1 METFRKSQQN
11 NQGPLRD
18 LPESPP
24 KLSPERKKS
33 RKGFFVF
40 GGIGLVIIAVLA
52 GRVTLTFQNISEQ
65 SNVALQQFDDE
76 KNFLPQKDPDRIN
89 VLALGIRGAEDPEGG
104 LLTDGIVVLS
114 VQKST
119 GRAALISIPRDL
131 WVRMPGRRE
140 YDKINAVY
148 ALGFKEGGKSSA
160 LAYTKSVAER
170 VTGLALDGA
179 ASVNLEGVREFIDML
194 EGVTVKL
201 QVPFIEDRQWVRGG
215 DMGTSTAFS
224 IQTDTVSTSQG
235 VVESQKWVFA
245 LPAGTQT
252 LDGRTTL
259 YYLRARF
266 SSSDFDRARREQ
278 QVLVALREKVTSL
291 GFLLNPFKLNDLL
304 RAFERN
310 VSTDLEFSRISE
322 FASYAS
328 RIKSSAIQHIIFSS
342 GEKELLEVKYQN
354 SLYTLVPK
362 AGNFDAMRDVSRSV
376 FIIK

>member
-1 METFRKSQQN
+1 MDMLSKNPN
-11 NQGPLRD
+11 NPS
-18 LPESPP
+18 LPYSAPGDVSSRA
-24 KLSPERKKS
+24 SPERKKS
-33 RKGFFVF
+33 RKTFFIF

-52 GRVTLTFQNISEQ
+52 GRVTLTFQNISEN
-65 SNVALQQFDDE
+65 SNVALQKFDDE
-76 KNFLPQKDPDRIN
+76 HNFFPQKDPDRVN
-89 VLALGIRGAEDPEGG
+89 VLVLGIRGKEDPEGG

-119 GRAALISIPRDL
+119 GHAALISIPRDL

-148 ALGFKEGGKSSA
+148 ALGFEERGQGTA
-160 LAYTKSVAER
+160 LAYAKSVVER
-170 VTGLALDGA
+170 VSGLTLDGA
-179 ASVNLEGVREFIDML
+179 VSVNLEGVKEFIDTL
-194 EGVTVKL
+194 GGVTVKL
-201 QVPFIEDRQWVRGG
+201 QSPFIEDRQWIRGG

-224 IQTDTVSTSQG
+224 IRTDTVSTSQG

-252 LDGRTTL
+252 LDGITTL

-266 SSSDFDRARREQ
+266 SSNDFDRARREQ
-278 QVLVALREKVTSL
+278 QVLVAIREKVTSL

-328 RIKSSAIQHIIFSS
+328 RIKSPTIRHVIFSS
-342 GEKELLEVKYQN
+342 GENELLEVKYQN
-354 SLYTLVPK
+354 NLYTLIPK
-362 AGNFDAMRDVSRSV
+362 SGNFDAMREVSRNV
-376 FIIK
+376 FKE